1 MNVKIAGRGVVVV
14 STLKAKVIEKLQ
26 KFSKN
31 SLFLYDAKGQPEF
44 GIAVAKCGGI
54 GRHGVTFD
62 DVTPEGNAC
71 LTVNIPT
78 TVDTDKRSEY
88 IQDNYG
94 LALFNLGELEDSA
107 AEAYENLKGKFDAVA
122 DNISVD

>member
-26 KFSKN
+26 KFSKD

-54 GRHGVTFD
+54 GKHGVTFD
-62 DVTPEGNAC
+62 DVTPDGNAC
-71 LTVNIPT
+71 ITVNIPT
-78 TVDTDKRSEY
+78 YVNTDKRAEY
-88 IQDNYG
+88 IQDSYG
-94 LALFNLGELEDSA
+94 LALFNLGELEESA
-107 AEAYENLKGKFDAVA
+107 AAAYENLKGKFDAVA